1 MYSPGATIVGP
12 AGAVVPPARALALAA
27 ARALA
32 LAAAGAVVAPAGA
45 VQSRATAKQ
54 DADWLVGRSV
64 GWLVGWLVGLALK
77 SCMHQENMAQTLGLL
92 CTHLVRRW
100 GHEGRL
106 WRQDWRRW

>member
-1 MYSPGATIVGP
+1 MYSPGATVVGP

-27 ARALA
+27 AQALA

-64 GWLVGWLVGLALK
+64 GWLVGWFGAQI
-77 SCMHQENMAQTLGLL
+77 MHAPGKYGSNIRPIMYSPGAKMGS
-92 CTHLVRRW
+92 
-100 GHEGRL
+100 
-106 WRQDWRRW
+106 